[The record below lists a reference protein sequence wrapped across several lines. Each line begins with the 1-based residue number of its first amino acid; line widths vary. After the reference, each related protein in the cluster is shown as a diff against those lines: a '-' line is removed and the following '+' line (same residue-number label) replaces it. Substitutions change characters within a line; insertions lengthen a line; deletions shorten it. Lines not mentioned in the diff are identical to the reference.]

1 MTTYETVLAGREEI
15 AASTMAFHFRKPA
28 GFSFRPGQAIDLILD
43 SRALEAQSGRHTF
56 SLVSAPSEPEL
67 TIATRMR
74 DSAFKRTLKTLPI
87 GEHVRL
93 EGPSGSLM
101 LHNNRSRPAIFIAGG
116 IGVTPFMSILRQAAA
131 DKLQHQLVLLYS
143 NRRPEDAAFLAE
155 LEQLER
161 ENAHFRLMA
170 TMTQANPSDRP
181 WHGASGQIDK
191 TLLRGIAEEWPAPIW
206 YVAGPPTMVEA
217 MRRVLNDAGVDGDD
231 VRSEDFYG
239 Y

>member
-1 MTTYETVLAGREEI
+1 M
-15 AASTMAFHFRKPA
+15 
-28 GFSFRPGQAIDLILD
+28 
-43 SRALEAQSGRHTF
+43 
-56 SLVSAPSEPEL
+56 
-67 TIATRMR
+67 
-74 DSAFKRTLKTLPI
+74 
-87 GEHVRL
+87 
-93 EGPSGSLM
+93 
-101 LHNNRSRPAIFIAGG
+101 
-116 IGVTPFMSILRQAAA
+116 
-131 DKLQHQLVLLYS
+131 LLYS

-170 TMTQANPSDRP
+170 TMTQANTSDRP

-231 VRSEDFYG
+231 VRSEEFYG